1 MLQRGFPATTDH
13 PPVFR
18 PRRATGATVLGAVL
32 FLSVALLLGLLLY
45 FAQFSG
51 TVRWLLGVAFLAV
64 LAALAWEQ
72 VVRRTAEPAP
82 LVEPD
87 AAGVRREG
95 ELESF
100 AAAVRRA
107 ANGLPYSQVLVTSRA
122 RAAFIERAR
131 LALGLS
137 PEAMRE
143 VQRDPAAL
151 TRLLGDDLLADFI
164 YLKTPDLEERYR
176 WVHQARARGTFPSE
190 LRMVLRRM
198 EAWR

>member
-1 MLQRGFPATTDH
+1 MLQRGFPARTGH
-13 PPVFR
+13 PPVSR
-18 PRRATGATVLGAVL
+18 PRRALGVTVIGMIL
-32 FLSVALLLGLLLY
+32 FLAVAILLGLLLY

-64 LAALAWEQ
+64 LAGLAWEQ

-82 LVEPD
+82 LVGPE
-87 AAGVRREG
+87 AAAARREG

-122 RAAFIERAR
+122 RAAFVERAR

-137 PEAMRE
+137 SEAMRDM
-143 VQRDPAAL
+143 QRDSTAL
-151 TRLLGDDLLADFI
+151 TRLFGDDVLADFI

-176 WVHQARARGTFPSE
+176 WVLQARARGTFPSDF
-190 LRMVLRRM
+190 RTVLRRM